1 MSKSKIYINGSWVD
15 LGGGVDVQFAVAQSD
30 GDETTKQVTV
40 RPVTVAEDG
49 TSTYT
54 GASRTVLYTFDIPTE
69 A

>member
-30 GDETTKQVTV
+30 GDASNKQVTV

-49 TSTYT
+49 TSTYS
-54 GASRTVLYTFDIPTE
+54 GEARTVLYTFDIPTG

>member
-15 LGGGVDVQFAVAQSD
+15 LGGVDVQFAVAQSD

-54 GASRTVLYTFDIPTE
+54 GASRTVLYTFDIPTG

>member
-40 RPVTVAEDG
+40 RPVTVAADG
-49 TSTYT
+49 TSTYS
-54 GASRTVLYTFDIPTE
+54 GEARTVLYTFDIPTG